1 MMINKKGRTEMNEPR
16 KKEIAKEIVD
26 QLKEKDLLEREAV
39 SILRKSIS
47 MVEELNAQHKLR

>member
-1 MMINKKGRTEMNEPR
+1 MNEPR